1 MGPTQVSGFG
11 QLAVT
16 CMNIPSSSLIDAISD
31 VTRCAASSCHDG
43 KKNGD
48 EVSKDCGGSCGIC
61 KVTSA
66 VVEWPVL
73 NRGCKITSLA
83 YLVSIVN
90 AACALLPLR
99 HKG

>member
-16 CMNIPSSSLIDAISD
+16 CMKIPSSSLIDAISD

-48 EVSKDCGGSCGIC
+48 DAGFGNIRHWLDGTCSLSGA
-61 KVTSA
+61 A
-66 VVEWPVL
+66 VATRKSP
-73 NRGCKITSLA
+73 R
-83 YLVSIVN
+83 
-90 AACALLPLR
+90 P
-99 HKG
+99 